1 MAVTLE
7 IGPYGST
14 VMVEPVLR
22 KGLTRRVF
30 RYMADGSLE
39 WAAYDDWRSQHE
51 RARFFGFASRE
62 LPASMTSR
70 KEPDMHSVLRPN
82 YRRARALALEIEA
95 ARVHLDEARSN
106 PSYTLD
112 DIEDLKAELHHLERE
127 FSLTGVT
134 SEYDL

>member
-1 MAVTLE
+1 VTE
-7 IGPYGST
+7 Q
-14 VMVEPVLR
+14 
-22 KGLTRRVF
+22 
-30 RYMADGSLE
+30 A
-39 WAAYDDWRSQHE
+39 QHQ
-51 RARFFGFASRE
+51 
-62 LPASMTSR
+62 T
-70 KEPDMHSVLRPN
+70 SVLRPN

-95 ARVHLDEARSN
+95 ARVHLDEARGD